1 MKMKRGILLLTTAC
15 ALFAACSK
23 PATETAAVETAVD
36 ATVRGAELLAPFK
49 SDLKQALTSG
59 MQEGPAAAI
68 EVCSELA
75 PRIAASLS
83 VDGVKMGRSS
93 HKLRNPDNVAPDW
106 LVPLI
111 DGYASGGNEL
121 VPHAVALDHGRTG
134 YAEPII
140 VQPVCLTCHG
150 TELDEGVAAQ
160 IAALYP
166 EDQATGFNAGDFRGV
181 FWVEFQE

>member
-1 MKMKRGILLLTTAC
+1 
-15 ALFAACSK
+15 
-23 PATETAAVETAVD
+23 
-36 ATVRGAELLAPFK
+36 
-49 SDLKQALTSG
+49 
-59 MQEGPAAAI
+59 MQEGPVAAI

-75 PRIAASLS
+75 PGIAASLS

-93 HKLRNPDNVAPDW
+93 HKLRNADNVAPDW

-121 VPHAVALDHGRTG
+121 VPQTVALDHGRTG

-150 TELDEGVAAQ
+150 AELDEAVAAQ

-166 EDQATGFNAGDFRGV
+166 EDQATGFKAGDFRGV
-181 FWVEFQE
+181 FWVEFQD

>member
-1 MKMKRGILLLTTAC
+1 MKIGMFLLTISAAVLAAC
-15 ALFAACSK
+15 AEP
-23 PATETAAVETAVD
+23 PAETAVAETVD
-36 ATVRGAELLAPFK
+36 PGVRGAELLAPFK
-49 SDLKQALTSG
+49 SDLKQALMSG

-75 PRIAASLS
+75 PGIAASLS
-83 VDGVKMGRSS
+83 VDGVQMGRSS
-93 HKLRNPDNVAPDW
+93 HKLRNPGNAAPDW

-111 DGYASGGNEL
+111 DGYASGQDEL
-121 VPHAVALDHGRTG
+121 LPRSVTLGDGRTG

-150 TELDEGVAAQ
+150 AEIDDAVAAQ

-166 EDQATGFNAGDFRGV
+166 ADRATGFATGDFRGV
-181 FWVEFQE
+181 FWVEF